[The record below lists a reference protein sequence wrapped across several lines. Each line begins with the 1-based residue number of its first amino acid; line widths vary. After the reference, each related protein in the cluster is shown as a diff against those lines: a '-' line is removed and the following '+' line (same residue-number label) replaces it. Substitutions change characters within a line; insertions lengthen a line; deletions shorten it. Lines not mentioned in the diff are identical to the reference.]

1 MQNPFGLVHLECG
14 ERNGVLNMV
23 DEKQGLLF
31 FLLGYSGGPR
41 LHCSS
46 QNNPRLGNLR
56 PGDRGQS

>member
-1 MQNPFGLVHLECG
+1 MQNPFGFVHLECG

-23 DEKQGLLF
+23 DEKQGLLS
-31 FLLGYSGGPR
+31 FLLGYSGGSR
-41 LHCSS
+41 LHCSA